1 MTETKKNNFNLIAAI
16 AFVILALIQCYSFS
30 VTARIYGTFNAYI
43 LISLLRMAAYILPA
57 AALFTDRRDKTGTG
71 LILSGLGVLAF
82 LSLYDFFHG
91 FAVHSYSVYDFYYSY
106 YSGSYYAYH
115 FNLFCMLPALIE
127 LLGSLCM
134 FAVSLC
140 LLTGYIPKAK
150 SRAKDFWY
158 LPAVLTAAS
167 LILGIFLSVVFRI
180 VSDGWTYDVLHT
192 EAAFFSCLLIIAAFL
207 FTAGRIA
214 YPDGFEKKAYARMS
228 SGGPA
233 SGIPGTGA
241 APAASGVTPPQE
253 NGYVDMV
260 KCVLL
265 LIFTFGIY
273 WLIWIYRTTGYL
285 NRTEDEP
292 PHTPAY
298 QLLLCLFVPFYQ
310 IYWVYQSAKRIDR
323 LAVSRGIGSDLTVIC
338 LILAIFVPIIAP
350 MLMQDKINSIAAA
363 ESGMTHAGSMS
374 SAAAQSRPQPSQQPP
389 QQPPQQPRASRSPS
403 PRDYL
408 GIAEELKTY
417 KELLDQGVITQEEFD
432 KKKKQLLDL

>member
-91 FAVHSYSVYDFYYSY
+91 FVVHSYSVYDFYYSY

-228 SGGPA
+228 SGGCIRHPRHRR
-233 SGIPGTGA
+233 
-241 APAASGVTPPQE
+241 
-253 NGYVDMV
+253 
-260 KCVLL
+260 
-265 LIFTFGIY
+265 
-273 WLIWIYRTTGYL
+273 RT
-285 NRTEDEP
+285 
-292 PHTPAY
+292 
-298 QLLLCLFVPFYQ
+298 
-310 IYWVYQSAKRIDR
+310 
-323 LAVSRGIGSDLTVIC
+323 RGIRSHTSAGERLC
-338 LILAIFVPIIAP
+338 RHGK
-350 MLMQDKINSIAAA
+350 MRIAA
-363 ESGMTHAGSMS
+363 
-374 SAAAQSRPQPSQQPP
+374 
-389 QQPPQQPRASRSPS
+389 
-403 PRDYL
+403 DLYL
-408 GIAEELKTY
+408 RH
-417 KELLDQGVITQEEFD
+417 LLAH
-432 KKKKQLLDL
+432 LDLPDDRISEPHRE